1 MIDLV
6 ALAKDWTQDGFVVCR
21 SLFSADEITQLREH
35 FMDMHKEGLDPESSV
50 HVHYAPKSLEECNG
64 DVLKHFPRV
73 MQPHRFDETSFQYLL
88 DQQVGD
94 VLKVLFNEEPL
105 AAQSMF
111 YFKPPGGRG
120 QALHQ
125 DNFYLRVKPGTCI
138 AAWTAVDD
146 TDLENGSLFV
156 VPGSQNCD
164 VLCPHLADPS
174 KSFTVEEVDI
184 PAGMEPVEMRMKAG
198 DVLFFNGS
206 LIHGSY
212 PNISADRFRRAFI
225 CHYMPQN
232 TVAMSAEYYP
242 LHDFEGNQFI
252 RENAEGGGICGTE
265 EMELLNVARE
275 ERDRHGALA
284 EQKA

>member
-1 MIDLV
+1 MIDETT
-6 ALAKDWTQDGFVVCR
+6 LARDWAQDGFVVCR
-21 SLFSADEITQLREH
+21 GLFSTDEMARLRTR
-35 FMDMHKEGLDPESSV
+35 FMEMHTDALEPESSI
-50 HVHYAPKSLEECNG
+50 HAHYAPRSLDECDG

-73 MQPHRFDETSFQYLL
+73 MMPHRFDETSFQYLL
-88 DQQVGD
+88 DRRVGD
-94 VLKVLFNEEPL
+94 VLKALFAEEPL

-125 DNFYLRVKPGTCI
+125 DNFYLRVSPGTCI

-156 VPGSQNCD
+156 VPGSQHST
-164 VLCPHLADPS
+164 VLCPHPADPI
-174 KSFTVEEVDI
+174 KSFSVEEVDI
-184 PAGMEPVEMRMKAG
+184 PAGKSPVEMRMKAG

-225 CHYMPQN
+225 CHYVPQG
-232 TVAMSAEYYP
+232 TVAMSEGYYP
-242 LHDFEGNQFI
+242 LHDFEGNQLS
-252 RENAEGGGICGTE
+252 RENAPGGGVCGTE
-265 EMELLNVARE
+265 DMNLLNAARE
-275 ERDRHGALA
+275 SMMAG
-284 EQKA
+284 

>member
-1 MIDLV
+1 MIPVMDS
-6 ALAKDWTQDGFVVCR
+6 ATLAKDWAHDGFVVCR
-21 SLFSADEITQLREH
+21 ELFSAQEMAQLRAH
-35 FMDMHKEGLDPESSV
+35 FMHIHGDALQPESTFRP
-50 HVHYAPKSLEECNG
+50 HYAPRSLEECDG
-64 DVLKHFPRV
+64 DALKHFPRI
-73 MQPHRFDETSFQYLL
+73 MMPHRFDETSLRYLL
-88 DQQVGD
+88 DQRVGD
-94 VLKVLFNEEPL
+94 VLKVLFAEEPL

-164 VLCPHLADPS
+164 VLCPHPADPD
-174 KSFTVEEVDI
+174 KSFSVEEVDI
-184 PAGMEPVEMRMKAG
+184 PGGMAPVEMRMKAG

-212 PNISADRFRRAFI
+212 PNISAARFRRAFI
-225 CHYMPQN
+225 CHYVPQT
-232 TVAMSAEYYP
+232 TVAMSAGYYP
-242 LHDFEGNQFI
+242 LHDFDGNTFI
-252 RENAEGGGICGTE
+252 RENAEGGGVCGTE
-265 EMELLNVARE
+265 DMELLNAARAQMFV
-275 ERDRHGALA
+275 G
-284 EQKA
+284 